1 MIKLTSMGPIHMKH
15 VDPAVRQQRLLARS
29 AELRLS
35 LANQAQCL
43 KKPLAVVD
51 KARAGVQWLYR
62 NPIWPLGAGLLGA
75 LIFPKRAMLRWG
87 GRAWG
92 AWSTFK
98 RVRQL
103 LEAKSRKHRTP

>member
-1 MIKLTSMGPIHMKH
+1 MGPIHMKP
-15 VDPAVRQQRLLARS
+15 VDPAVRQQRLLQRS

-35 LANQAQCL
+35 LANQAQGL

-75 LIFPKRAMLRWG
+75 LILPKRAMLLWG
-87 GRAWG
+87 GRAWA

-98 RVRQL
+98 RVRHVV
-103 LEAKSRKHRTP
+103 ETKSQKHRTPS

>member
-1 MIKLTSMGPIHMKH
+1 MKR
-15 VDPAVRQQRLLARS
+15 VDPALRQQRLLARS

-35 LANQAQCL
+35 LADHAQAL

-51 KARAGVQWLYR
+51 RARAGVQWLYR

-75 LIFPKRAMLRWG
+75 LILPKHAMLRWG

-92 AWSTFK
+92 AWRTLK
-98 RVRQL
+98 RVRHL
-103 LEAKSRKHRTP
+103 LETKSRKHRSP